1 MKEAGLTC
9 MAYTGVFL
17 RRNFV
22 PPRSPSMPGSLHERS
37 WLNMYG
43 IQEFFASELR
53 SPTESSRCVGIS
65 AMTFLDA
72 PLVAVVV
79 DPSSTGALL
88 AREVH
93 QRGPLRG

>member
-1 MKEAGLTC
+1 MIVKPGSLACLEVYIKEAGLTC
-9 MAYTGVFL
+9 MAY
-17 RRNFV
+17 
-22 PPRSPSMPGSLHERS
+22 RS
-37 WLNMYG
+37 
-43 IQEFFASELR
+43 FFASELR

>member
-1 MKEAGLTC
+1 MIVKPG
-9 MAYTGVFL
+9 
-17 RRNFV
+17 
-22 PPRSPSMPGSLHERS
+22 MPGSLHERS

-43 IQEFFASELR
+43 IYRSFFASEIR
-53 SPTESSRCVGIS
+53 SPTESSRCVGMS
-65 AMTFLDA
+65 AMTS

>member
-1 MKEAGLTC
+1 MIVKPG
-9 MAYTGVFL
+9 
-17 RRNFV
+17 
-22 PPRSPSMPGSLHERS
+22 MPGSLHERS